1 MFSNGAPPSSAIVNA
16 LATGTKPG
24 RVRLSVSACG
34 IFFAGTALWLGIAL
48 LLLPEPS
55 SLLWIIPVSIVL
67 GVALT
72 IVFTHWGA
80 ASLMQF
86 VADRNGVIRVVMGRA
101 GVVRMS
107 KRIGQRSYF
116 RRDFMLGGLTVLACI
131 AIAILLA
138 ALGAGQNIVLGVFVL
153 PLVWLFLASGIFMM
167 RTAFR
172 IRSTD
177 IPLEGVSVSPLAAV
191 YLRSGGAAEDL
202 SRGVAADR
210 LVGGLTGADL
220 AEAASVARVL
230 SRIRHVY

>member
-1 MFSNGAPPSSAIVNA
+1 MFRNGVPPSSAIVNA
-16 LATGTKPG
+16 LATGTTPR

-34 IFFAGTALWLGIAL
+34 IFFVGMALWLGIAL

-55 SLLWIIPVSIVL
+55 PLLWIIPVSIVL
-67 GVALT
+67 GTAVT
-72 IVFTHWGA
+72 IVFTRWGA

-86 VADRNGVIRVVMGRA
+86 VADRSGVVRVVMGRA
-101 GVVRMS
+101 GVVRLS

-116 RRDFMLGGLTVLACI
+116 RRDFVLGGLTVLGGI
-131 AIAILLA
+131 AIATLLI
-138 ALGAGQNIVLGVFVL
+138 ALGAGRDVVLGVCVF
-153 PLVWLFLASGIFMM
+153 PLTWLLLASGIFML

-202 SRGVAADR
+202 SRGIAADR
-210 LVGGLTGADL
+210 LVGGLTDSDL
-220 AEAASVARVL
+220 ADAASVARVL
-230 SRIRHVY
+230 SRIRLTI